1 MKTKFQPFLRT
12 VLLLFALFGTATTTH
27 AYIAIDGIY
36 YAISG
41 TSAIVT
47 YKNYNY
53 GNSYSDY
60 TGNITIP
67 STVTYNGTT
76 YTVTAIDYCAFR
88 RSAGLTSVTI
98 PNSVTSIGERA
109 FEDCSGLTSVT
120 IPNKVSIIGY
130 RTFYGCSGLTRVT
143 IPNKVTSIGDQGFSC
158 CSSLTSVTIPNSVT
172 SIGDQAFYYCI

>member
-1 MKTKFQPFLRT
+1 MMKTKFQPFLRT

-98 PNSVTSIGERA
+98 PN
-109 FEDCSGLTSVT
+109 
-120 IPNKVSIIGY
+120 KVSIIGY